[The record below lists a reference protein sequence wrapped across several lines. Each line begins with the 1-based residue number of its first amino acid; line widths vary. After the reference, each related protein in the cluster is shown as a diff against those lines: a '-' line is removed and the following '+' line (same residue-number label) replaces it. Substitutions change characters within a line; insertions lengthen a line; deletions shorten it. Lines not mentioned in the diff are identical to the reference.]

1 MLARRWRS
9 MIAAAAA
16 SFLVAAAGA
25 TYALAIPDTSMGRR
39 PPEATQELEFR
50 GRFHRAPWEGV
61 LLLRPSKDGTEL
73 AWVTGSIPATC
84 RDSRDGHAIR
94 AGKDGQV
101 GIDFGGVLNAPIQPD
116 GSFTFTLSME
126 YTVFAEFVGV
136 GMAPI
141 SVTVNGTFYGSN
153 VVGRVRAR
161 AGKSSG
167 TSSFKFTGC
176 SGDQPFWARRVD
188 PPS

>member
-1 MLARRWRS
+1 MS
-9 MIAAAAA
+9 
-16 SFLVAAAGA
+16 
-25 TYALAIPDTSMGRR
+25 
-39 PPEATQELEFR
+39 
-50 GRFHRAPWEGV
+50 
-61 LLLRPSKDGTEL
+61 
-73 AWVTGSIPATC
+73 ATC

-101 GIDFGGVLNAPIQPD
+101 GINFDGLPNAPIQPD
-116 GSFTFTLSME
+116 GSFTFTLSTE
-126 YTVFAEFVGV
+126 NTAFAELVGV
-136 GMAPI
+136 GRAPI
-141 SVTVNGTFYGSN
+141 SVTVNGTFYGNN

-176 SGDQPFWARRVD
+176 SGDEPFWARRID